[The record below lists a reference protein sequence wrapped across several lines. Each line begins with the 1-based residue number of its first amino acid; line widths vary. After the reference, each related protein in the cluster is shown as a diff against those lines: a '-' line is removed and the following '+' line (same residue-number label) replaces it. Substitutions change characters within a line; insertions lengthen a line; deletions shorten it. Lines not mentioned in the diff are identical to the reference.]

1 MAGKLRKRRLIPL
14 FLISIG
20 GAMAGDL
27 RTVSAALKMTTDM
40 ERIGNHATNI
50 AQWAMF
56 AMTGEMPKEAHFS
69 RLTQIL
75 HSVVCRFTMD
85 C

>member
-1 MAGKLRKRRLIPL
+1 MGLIPL

-27 RTVSAALKMTTDM
+27 RMVSAALKMTTDM
-40 ERIGNHATNI
+40 ERIGDHATNI
-50 AQWAMF
+50 AQWAMV

-75 HSVVCRFTMD
+75 HSVVCRFTMN

>member
-1 MAGKLRKRRLIPL
+1 MGLIPL

-20 GAMAGDL
+20 GAVAGDL
-27 RTVSAALKMTTDM
+27 RMVSAALKMTTDM
-40 ERIGNHATNI
+40 ERIGDHATNI

>member
-1 MAGKLRKRRLIPL
+1 MRAIKRAILPERENGSLPMAEKLRKRGLIPL

-27 RTVSAALKMTTDM
+27 RMVSAALKMTTDM
-40 ERIGNHATNI
+40 ERIGDHATNI

-56 AMTGEMPKEAHFS
+56 AMTGEMPK
-69 RLTQIL
+69 
-75 HSVVCRFTMD
+75 D
-85 C
+85 

>member
-1 MAGKLRKRRLIPL
+1 MGLIPL

-27 RTVSAALKMTTDM
+27 RMVSAALKMTTDM
-40 ERIGNHATNI
+40 ERIGDHATNI